1 MAEEIKVKKPR
12 VKKEYNL
19 LPYQDINKIEIC
31 IDECARGCG
40 FGSTFIGVVVL
51 PNDFDEKAKA
61 EKIIIRDSKKMS
73 AKQREKSFHFIKTHA
88 LAYSIVSKDNK
99 RIDEINILQ
108 AVMEGMHD
116 GIKNV
121 LEIIDSN
128 SQNVKIL
135 VDGDKFNPFIT
146 EDGKQIEHET
156 VVEGDGT
163 YIGIACAS
171 ILAKHGHDTWIKELV
186 AENPELEEYDIQ
198 NNQGYLTAKHL
209 AKIRERNA
217 SKKPLTQWHRLS
229 FGICRENVA
238 SKFAPRVKVEKEK
251 SVNKVDKEVIQ
262 KSLTQF
268 KFTDEY
274 NSDDSDEEDYDSDEE
289 IISIM
294 QNKCYKYVY

>member
-1 MAEEIKVKKPR
+1 MSEEIKVKKPR

-19 LPYQDINKIEIC
+19 LSYQNPNKIEIC

-51 PNDFDEKAKA
+51 PSDFAEKAKA

-73 AKQREKSFHFIKTHA
+73 AKQREKSYDFIKTHA

-128 SQNVKIL
+128 NINNIKIL

-146 EDGKQIEHET
+146 EDGVQIEHET

-171 ILAKHGHDTWIKELV
+171 ILAKHAHDTWIKELV
-186 AENPELEEYDIQ
+186 EENPELKEYDIQ

-251 SVNKVDKEVIQ
+251 NKYSNDGEIIQ

-268 KFTDEY
+268 KFTDE
-274 NSDDSDEEDYDSDEE
+274 NDYDSDA
-289 IISIM
+289 
-294 QNKCYKYVY
+294 Y

>member
-1 MAEEIKVKKPR
+1 MTEELKVKKPR
-12 VKKEYNL
+12 VKKEYHL
-19 LPYQDINKIEIC
+19 LPYQISNKIEIC

-51 PNDFDEKAKA
+51 PIDFAEKANA

-73 AKQREKSFHFIKTHA
+73 AKQREKSFNFIKEHA
-88 LAYSIVSKDNK
+88 LVYSIVSKDNK

-116 GIKNV
+116 GIRNV
-121 LEIIDSN
+121 LEVLNEKDIHNI
-128 SQNVKIL
+128 KIL

-146 EDGKQIEHET
+146 ENGSQIEHET

-171 ILAKHGHDTWIKELV
+171 ILAKHAHDMWIKELV
-186 AENPELEEYDIQ
+186 VENPELEEYDIQ

-209 AKIRERNA
+209 AKIKERNA
-217 SKKPLTQWHRLS
+217 KKLPLTQWHRLS

-238 SKFAPRVKVEKEK
+238 SKFTPRVKVEKEK
-251 SVNKVDKEVIQ
+251 NVNKNSSKVIN
-262 KSLTQF
+262 KSLTTF
-268 KFTDEY
+268 KFTDENEY
-274 NSDDSDEEDYDSDEE
+274 NSDVESE
-289 IISIM
+289 SI
-294 QNKCYKYVY
+294 

>member
-1 MAEEIKVKKPR
+1 MAEEIKVKKLR
-12 VKKEYNL
+12 IKKEYNL
-19 LPYQDINKIEIC
+19 LPYQDIHKIEIC

-51 PNDFDEKAKA
+51 PPDFVEKANA

-73 AKQREKSFHFIKTHA
+73 AKQREKSYEFIKDHA

-128 SQNVKIL
+128 TINNIKIL

-146 EDGKQIEHET
+146 ENGFQIEHET

-171 ILAKHGHDTWIKELV
+171 ILAKHAHDTWIKELV
-186 AENPELEEYDIQ
+186 EENPELKEYDIQ

-251 SVNKVDKEVIQ
+251 SKNSNDGEIIQ

-268 KFTDEY
+268 KFTDENEY
-274 NSDDSDEEDYDSDEE
+274 GSDEDNMY
-289 IISIM
+289 
-294 QNKCYKYVY
+294 

>member
-1 MAEEIKVKKPR
+1 MEEIKVKKPR

-19 LPYQDINKIEIC
+19 LPYQDVNKIEIC

-51 PNDFDEKAKA
+51 PSDFAEKAKA
-61 EKIIIRDSKKMS
+61 EKIVIRDSKKMS
-73 AKQREKSFHFIKTHA
+73 AKQREKSYDFIKEHA
-88 LAYSIVSKDNK
+88 LAYSIISKDNK

-121 LEIIDSN
+121 LEIIGN
-128 SQNVKIL
+128 ENFHNIKIL

-146 EDGKQIEHET
+146 EDGIQIEHET

-171 ILAKHGHDTWIKELV
+171 ILAKHAHDTWIKELV
-186 AENPELEEYDIQ
+186 EENPELKEYDIQ

-251 SVNKVDKEVIQ
+251 NKNSNDGEIIQ

-268 KFTDEY
+268 KFTDE
-274 NSDDSDEEDYDSDEE
+274 NEYDSD
-289 IISIM
+289 
-294 QNKCYKYVY
+294 VY

>member
-1 MAEEIKVKKPR
+1 MTEEIKVKKQR
-12 VKKEYNL
+12 IKKEYNL
-19 LPYQDINKIEIC
+19 LPYQNINKIEIC

-40 FGSTFIGVVVL
+40 FGSTFIGVVLL
-51 PNDFDEKAKA
+51 PSDFADKVKT
-61 EKIIIRDSKKMS
+61 EKIVIRDSKKMS
-73 AKQREKSFHFIKTHA
+73 AKQREKSYEFIKEHA

-99 RIDEINILQ
+99 KIDEINILQ

-121 LEIIDSN
+121 LEIIGYN
-128 SQNVKIL
+128 ENVKIL

-146 EDGKQIEHET
+146 EDGTQIEHET

-171 ILAKHGHDTWIKELV
+171 ILAKHAHDMWIKELV
-186 AENPELEEYDIQ
+186 EENPELKEYDIQ

-217 SKKPLTQWHRLS
+217 AKKPLTEWHRLS

-251 SVNKVDKEVIQ
+251 YKNTEVNDIQ

-268 KFTDEY
+268 KFTDE
-274 NSDDSDEEDYDSDEE
+274 NEYDSDEE
-289 IISIM
+289 NMS
-294 QNKCYKYVY
+294 

>member
-1 MAEEIKVKKPR
+1 MTEELKVKKPR
-12 VKKEYNL
+12 VKKEYHL
-19 LPYQDINKIEIC
+19 LPYQNSNKIEIC

-51 PNDFDEKAKA
+51 PIDFAEKANA

-73 AKQREKSFHFIKTHA
+73 AKQREKSFNFIKEHA
-88 LAYSIVSKDNK
+88 LVYSIVSKDNK

-116 GIKNV
+116 GIRNV
-121 LEIIDSN
+121 LEILNESN
-128 SQNVKIL
+128 TEKIKIL

-146 EDGKQIEHET
+146 ENGTQIEHET

-163 YIGIACAS
+163 YMGIACAS
-171 ILAKHGHDTWIKELV
+171 ILAKHAHDMWIKELV
-186 AENPELEEYDIQ
+186 VENPELEEYDIQ

-251 SVNKVDKEVIQ
+251 EKNNTKIDINA
-262 KSLTQF
+262 SLCEF
-268 KFTDEY
+268 KFTDE
-274 NSDDSDEEDYDSDEE
+274 NEYDSDKNNE
-289 IISIM
+289 
-294 QNKCYKYVY
+294 Y

>member
-1 MAEEIKVKKPR
+1 MSEEIKVKKQR

-19 LPYQDINKIEIC
+19 LPYQDANKIEIC

-40 FGSTFIGVVVL
+40 FGSTFIGVVLL
-51 PNDFDEKAKA
+51 PNDFAEKAKA
-61 EKIIIRDSKKMS
+61 EKIVIRDSKKMS
-73 AKQREKSFHFIKTHA
+73 AKQREKSYEFIKEHA

-121 LEIIDSN
+121 LEIIGSN
-128 SQNVKIL
+128 NINNIIANVKIL

-146 EDGKQIEHET
+146 EDGIQITHET

-171 ILAKHGHDTWIKELV
+171 ILAKHAHDMWIKELV
-186 AENPELEEYDIQ
+186 EENPELKEYDIQ

-238 SKFAPRVKVEKEK
+238 SKFAPRVKVEKDK
-251 SVNKVDKEVIQ
+251 NKNSNDGEIIQ

-268 KFTDEY
+268 KFTDEG
-274 NSDDSDEEDYDSDEE
+274 DSDFDEE
-289 IISIM
+289 NIS
-294 QNKCYKYVY
+294 

>member
-1 MAEEIKVKKPR
+1 MSEEIKVKKLR
-12 VKKEYNL
+12 VKKEYHL
-19 LPYQDINKIEIC
+19 LPYQDANKIEIC

-40 FGSTFIGVVVL
+40 FGSTFIGVVLL
-51 PNDFDEKAKA
+51 PSDFADKVKD

-73 AKQREKSFHFIKTHA
+73 AKQREKSFHFIKDHA

-121 LEIIDSN
+121 LEIIDYN
-128 SQNVKIL
+128 SQNFNNIKIL

-146 EDGKQIEHET
+146 EDGRQIEHET

-171 ILAKHGHDTWIKELV
+171 ILAKHAHDTWIKELIE
-186 AENPELEEYDIQ
+186 ENPELKEYDIQ

-209 AKIRERNA
+209 AKIRERNV

-229 FGICRENVA
+229 FGICRENVS

-251 SVNKVDKEVIQ
+251 YKNSNDGEIIQ

-268 KFTDEY
+268 KFTDEG
-274 NSDDSDEEDYDSDEE
+274 DYDSDA
-289 IISIM
+289 
-294 QNKCYKYVY
+294 Y

>member
-1 MAEEIKVKKPR
+1 MTEELKIKKPR

-19 LPYQDINKIEIC
+19 LPYQNNTKIEIC
-31 IDECARGCG
+31 LDECARGCG

-51 PNDFDEKAKA
+51 PIDFSEKVKA

-73 AKQREKSFHFIKTHA
+73 AKQREKSFNFIKENA
-88 LAYSIVSKDNK
+88 LVYSIVSKDNK

-116 GIKNV
+116 GIRNV
-121 LEIIDSN
+121 LEVLNEKDTTNI
-128 SQNVKIL
+128 KIL

-146 EDGKQIEHET
+146 ENGTQIEHET

-163 YIGIACAS
+163 YMGIACAS
-171 ILAKHGHDTWIKELV
+171 ILAKHAHDMWIKELV

-209 AKIRERNA
+209 AKIKERNA

-251 SVNKVDKEVIQ
+251 NVNNVDVT

-268 KFTDEY
+268 KFTDENEY
-274 NSDDSDEEDYDSDEE
+274 NSDENNGY
-289 IISIM
+289 
-294 QNKCYKYVY
+294 

>member
-1 MAEEIKVKKPR
+1 MTEEKEIKVKKPR

-51 PNDFDEKAKA
+51 PTDFSEKAKA
-61 EKIIIRDSKKMS
+61 EKIVIRDSKKMS
-73 AKQREKSFHFIKTHA
+73 AKQREKSYEFIKDHA

-121 LEIIDSN
+121 LEIIDST
-128 SQNVKIL
+128 QNVKIL

-146 EDGKQIEHET
+146 EDGTQIEHET

-171 ILAKHGHDTWIKELV
+171 ILAKHAHDTWIKELV
-186 AENPELEEYDIQ
+186 EENPELKEYDIQ

-217 SKKPLTQWHRLS
+217 AKKSLTQWHRLS

-251 SVNKVDKEVIQ
+251 IKNSNNGEIIQ

-268 KFTDEY
+268 KFTDE
-274 NSDDSDEEDYDSDEE
+274 EEYDSDEE
-289 IISIM
+289 
-294 QNKCYKYVY
+294 NAY

>member
-1 MAEEIKVKKPR
+1 MTEEIKVKNPR

-40 FGSTFIGVVVL
+40 FGSTFIGVVLL
-51 PNDFDEKAKA
+51 PTDFAEKAKA
-61 EKIIIRDSKKMS
+61 EKVIIRDSKKMS

-99 RIDEINILQ
+99 RIDEMNILQ

-121 LEIIDSN
+121 LEIIE
-128 SQNVKIL
+128 NVNFNNIKIL

-146 EDGKQIEHET
+146 EDGIQIEHET

-171 ILAKHGHDTWIKELV
+171 ILAKHAHDTWIKELV
-186 AENPELEEYDIQ
+186 EENPELKEYDIQ

-251 SVNKVDKEVIQ
+251 YNSKNNSLNEEQ
-262 KSLTQF
+262 KSLSQF

-274 NSDDSDEEDYDSDEE
+274 NSDDSDDSDKGDFDSDEE
-289 IISIM
+289 IINI
-294 QNKCYKYVY
+294 

>member
-1 MAEEIKVKKPR
+1 MVEELKVKKPR

-19 LPYQDINKIEIC
+19 LPYQNSNKIEIC

-51 PNDFDEKAKA
+51 PIDFAEKANA

-73 AKQREKSFHFIKTHA
+73 AKQREKSFNFIKDHA
-88 LAYSIVSKDNK
+88 LVYSIVSKDNK

-116 GIKNV
+116 GIRNV
-121 LEIIDSN
+121 LEVLNEKDTSN
-128 SQNVKIL
+128 IKIL

-146 EDGKQIEHET
+146 EDGTQIEHET

-163 YIGIACAS
+163 YMGIACAS
-171 ILAKHGHDTWIKELV
+171 ILAKHAHDTWIKELV

-209 AKIRERNA
+209 AKIKERNA

-251 SVNKVDKEVIQ
+251 EKNINKVDGEVIQ

-268 KFTDEY
+268 KFTD
-274 NSDDSDEEDYDSDEE
+274 SDDEHNEY
-289 IISIM
+289 
-294 QNKCYKYVY
+294 

>member
-1 MAEEIKVKKPR
+1 MTEEIKVKNPR

-40 FGSTFIGVVVL
+40 FGSTFIGAVVL
-51 PNDFDEKAKA
+51 PKDFAKKVEE

-73 AKQREKSFHFIKTHA
+73 AKQREKSFHFIKEHA
-88 LAYSIVSKDNK
+88 LVYSIVSKDNK

-121 LEIIDSN
+121 LEIIE
-128 SQNVKIL
+128 NVNFNNIKIL

-146 EDGKQIEHET
+146 EDGIQIEHET

-171 ILAKHGHDTWIKELV
+171 ILAKHAHDTWIKELV
-186 AENPELEEYDIQ
+186 EENPELKEYDIQ

-209 AKIRERNA
+209 AKIKERNGFKRLAELRNA
-217 SKKPLTQWHRLS
+217 STVTPIT
-229 FGICRENVA
+229 
-238 SKFAPRVKVEKEK
+238 P
-251 SVNKVDKEVIQ
+251 IQ
-262 KSLTQF
+262 S
-268 KFTDEY
+268 
-274 NSDDSDEEDYDSDEE
+274 
-289 IISIM
+289 
-294 QNKCYKYVY
+294 